1 MRILIEMN
9 VIVAGSRNITDY
21 RIVKNVLGGLD
32 WSIDLILSGH
42 ANGVDKLAER
52 WARES
57 GIEVNKYP
65 AYWDKYGKK
74 AGYVRNLKMAQRADA
89 LIAIWDG
96 ESKGTK
102 MMIDIALDE
111 KIKFI
116 YVVIPWGW

>member
-1 MRILIEMN
+1 MN